1 MSDKTELEILGEE
14 INLLRFQLVTVS
26 QQFQNTIGQKQDVDR
41 WVKSEEQRLQAE
53 YEAAINKVRN
63 RRQELVD
70 EVRRLQLDKDKLN
83 QTVDEKNAAYAKLL
97 QLQSEKEAFSKLAED
112 LAEICQDFPA
122 YFKAHVYQHDDLLF
136 TANAYKQGR
145 NGILN
150 ANDMGLGKTFET
162 AVSLYFLIEM
172 FQSQNQRKPRILWL
186 TKKSL
191 VTTSPGEIRN
201 WWPNC
206 RIITSENDTTVKDRE
221 FSLKMY
227 LSIGDIFM
235 CNYEFVRTTK
245 QTQVIDWDFVVID
258 EVHKL
263 KGGANIQG
271 PTLIWESIKTICQK
285 ARFTLMLS
293 GTPMVNRP
301 QEMWSYL
308 HIFSPEKF
316 PSVKAFERDFMQMK
330 EMAGEMQLL
339 IQADRLLQNALKGQ
353 MIRRR
358 RDEVGLDMPEFNKV
372 FKTLDMN
379 PDQAK
384 TYKQMREN
392 FFVWLDSEH
401 EKPLTATAI
410 IAQLTRLR
418 QINVWPA
425 GIKFVDPVTKG
436 ETLLDVR
443 DSSKI
448 DEAMDLIESAEDQ
461 VVIFSTFNE
470 PLYEIKRRCIAMG
483 KTCEVLSG
491 SSVAHMGEYENYFQ
505 QGKLDVFCLNS
516 SMGEGLNLQ
525 KNPDRWPGGSSIGI
539 FLDLWWSP
547 ARNEQCEARIHRQGA
562 KQPVFI
568 YILSNDKS
576 IDAFIEGKIA
586 DKKAIFDSIM
596 ESDTIRPATEWRDFL
611 EGVI

>member
-14 INLLRFQLVTVS
+14 INHLRFQLVTVT
-26 QQFQNTIGQKQDVDR
+26 QQFTNTVGQKQEVDR
-41 WVKSEEQRLQAE
+41 WVRSEEQRLQE
-53 YEAAINKVRN
+53 EFQAALNKVRN
-63 RRQELVD
+63 KRQELIDGVNRLSREKE
-70 EVRRLQLDKDKLN
+70 EVN
-83 QTVDEKNAAYAKLL
+83 ASIDEKNARYAKLL
-97 QLQSEKEAFSKLAED
+97 QMQSEKEAFSQLAND
-112 LAEICQDFPA
+112 LAEICIDFPA
-122 YFKAHVYQHDDLLF
+122 YFKAHTYQHDDLLF
-136 TANAYKQGR
+136 IANAYKEGR

-162 AVSLYFLIEM
+162 TVALFILIHM
-172 FQSQNQRKPRILWL
+172 FQSQNGRKPRIIWF

-191 VTTSPGEIRN
+191 VKSSPKEIRE
-201 WWPNC
+201 WWPAC
-206 RIITSENDTTVKDRE
+206 KIITTENDTTLKDRE
-221 FSLKMY
+221 FSITMA
-227 LSIGDIFM
+227 LSVADIFL
-235 CNYEFVRTTK
+235 CNYEFARTTK
-245 QTQVIDWDFVVID
+245 RVQNIDWDFVVID

-263 KGGANIQG
+263 KGGANSTG
-271 PTLIWESIKTICQK
+271 PTAIWESIKNICQK

-308 HIFSPEKF
+308 HIFAPERF
-316 PSVKAFERDFMQMK
+316 PNVKNFERDFMQMK

-339 IQADRLLQNALKGQ
+339 IQADKLLKNALKGQ

-358 RDEVGLDMPEFNKV
+358 RDEVGLDLPEINREFR
-372 FKTLDMN
+372 TLEMN
-379 PDQAK
+379 PEQAK
-384 TYKQMREN
+384 TYKMMREN

-401 EKPLTATAI
+401 DKPLTATAI

-436 ETLLDVR
+436 ETGLDIH
-443 DSSKI
+443 DSSKV
-448 DEAMDLIESAEDQ
+448 DEAMDIIEAAEDQ

-470 PLYEIKRRCIAMG
+470 PLYEIKRRCAELNL
-483 KTCEVLSG
+483 TCEVLSG
-491 SSVAHMGEYENYFQ
+491 ASVAHMGQYENDFQ
-505 QGKLDVFCLNS
+505 QKKIDVFCLNS

-525 KNPDRWPGGSSIGI
+525 KNPDRWPGGSSVGV

-547 ARNEQCEARIHRQGA
+547 ARNEQCEARLHRQGA
-562 KQPVFI
+562 KQPVFM
-568 YILSNDKS
+568 YVLSNDQS

-586 DKKAIFDSIM
+586 DKKRIFDSIM

-611 EGVI
+611 EGVL